1 MVERYWCCDVLDW
14 WLRHWLGLWRHVM
27 QSHVGYLSICIIRS
41 SRSFQSA
48 QKPTYSAVLLIC
60 LRTRFFFFIPTAQG
74 LRSMWGNP
82 NSGIQGIIA
91 RWIRKAQG
99 IRNPANDWNLQSN
112 ITSSTDKKAGTHPST
127 WNPESTAWNSES
139 KTVGLPLIHGYR
151 GKEIKLIK
159 SLNTNFVFNCPTRVS
174 AVLSGKQGPYEPT
187 TTTSMKRHW
196 KIGFPSFHFFFAII
210 PKGPVN

>member
-1 MVERYWCCDVLDW
+1 MVERCWCCDVLDW
-14 WLRHWLGLWRHVM
+14 WLRHWLSLWRHVM

-82 NSGIQGIIA
+82 NSESWELL
-91 RWIRKAQG
+91 RVEFVKLKESSH
-99 IRNPANDWNLQSN
+99 PANDWNLQSN
-112 ITSSTDKKAGTHPST
+112 ISSSTDKKADTHPST
-127 WNPESTAWNSES
+127 WNPESTARNSES
-139 KTVGLPLIHGYR
+139 KTVGLPLVHGYR

-174 AVLSGKQGPYEPT
+174 AVLCGKQGPYEPT
-187 TTTSMKRHW
+187 TTTSMKTSLKNRLP
-196 KIGFPSFHFFFAII
+196 IFPLFFRDY
-210 PKGPVN
+210 PQGPS

>member
-14 WLRHWLGLWRHVM
+14 WLRHWLSLWRHVM

-48 QKPTYSAVLLIC
+48 QNLPIVQ
-60 LRTRFFFFIPTAQG
+60 FFWFVCELVFSFSFQLHRGFAPC
-74 LRSMWGNP
+74 MWGNP
-82 NSGIQGIIA
+82 NSGILGIIA

-112 ITSSTDKKAGTHPST
+112 ISSSTDKKAGTHPST

-159 SLNTNFVFNCPTRVS
+159 SLNTNFVFNCPTRVAPS
-174 AVLSGKQGPYEPT
+174 CVASTPT
-187 TTTSMKRHW
+187 TTTSMKTSLKNRLP
-196 KIGFPSFHFFFAII
+196 IFPLFFRDY
-210 PKGPVN
+210 P

>member
-1 MVERYWCCDVLDW
+1 MLRCSGLMDEALVESLEPCDAISRCVPA
-14 WLRHWLGLWRHVM
+14 
-27 QSHVGYLSICIIRS
+27 ICIIRL

-60 LRTRFFFFIPTAQG
+60 LRTRFFFFFPTAQG

-82 NSGIQGIIA
+82 NSGILGIIA

-112 ITSSTDKKAGTHPST
+112 ISSSTDKKAGTHPST

-159 SLNTNFVFNCPTRVS
+159 SLNRNVVFNCPTRVS
-174 AVLSGKQGPYEPT
+174 AVLCGKQGPYEPT
-187 TTTSMKRHW
+187 TTTSMKTSLKNRLP
-196 KIGFPSFHFFFAII
+196 IFPLFFRDY
-210 PKGPVN
+210 P